1 MTRIISTLK
10 KAMPS
15 ALWRPVSKTYWW
27 WRNRGQHKL
36 AAAFSMRRKQSVRIL
51 RQCRN
56 CHRGQRCFI
65 IGNGPSLKKTNLGLL
80 RDEITFGMNRI
91 YMLFPE
97 MGFPT
102 TYYVSINTLVIE
114 QCAEE
119 IKSLTMPKFITWRG
133 RHWLANDPG
142 SIFLDTDYT
151 GPETFSGD
159 VCGSV
164 FEGSTVTYVALQ
176 IAFHMGFETVILI
189 GVDHSFKTKGPA
201 NATVISQGDDLNHF
215 APEYFGK
222 GFKWQLPDLEASE
235 RAYHLAR
242 QAYEDGGRSVLD
254 ATVGGKL
261 TVFPKVDYASL
272 FD

>member
-15 ALWRPVSKTYWW
+15 SLWRPASKTYWW
-27 WRNRGQHKL
+27 WRNRGQHQL
-36 AAAFSMRRKQSVRIL
+36 AAAFSLRRKQSVRIL
-51 RQCRN
+51 RQYRN
-56 CHRGQRCFI
+56 CHRRQRCFI
-65 IGNGPSLKKTNLGLL
+65 IGNGPSLQKTDLSLL
-80 RDEITFGMNRI
+80 RNETTFGMNRI
-91 YMLFPE
+91 YMLFQE

-151 GPETFSGD
+151 GPGTFSGD
-159 VCGSV
+159 VCGRV

-235 RAYHLAR
+235 RGYHLAR